1 MSTSVRT
8 AGCDPQR
15 GRLLTAARTAFSAY
29 GYHATTMDTVCAVAE
44 VTKPVLYRH
53 FPTKSALYRAVVLNY
68 LDGLGHRLRE
78 AADTA
83 TADADRVRGTVE
95 ILFDLVESG
104 PHSTPDLVFGSTAV
118 GDHAVEADIAAA
130 RAGFMTALAA
140 HLHPRDSSPARSR
153 LRAAGLVGATL
164 AAASEWHRL
173 GRPLARTS
181 ALDTLAGWY
190 RSGEPTANCPRR
202 LALRR

>member
-1 MSTSVRT
+1 MSSSVRT
-8 AGCDPQR
+8 AGCDVQR
-15 GRLLTAARTAFSAY
+15 GRLLAAARTAFTAH
-29 GYHATTMDTVCAVAE
+29 GYHGTTMDTVCAVAE

-53 FPTKSALYRAVVLNY
+53 FPTKTALYRAVVLNY
-68 LDGLGHRLRE
+68 LDALGHRLRE
-78 AADTA
+78 AAEAA
-83 TADADRVRGTVE
+83 TTGSDRVRGTVE
-95 ILFDLVESG
+95 VLFDLVGSG

-118 GDHAVEADIAAA
+118 GDYAVEADIAAA

-140 HLHPRDSSPARSR
+140 HLHPRDTGPERSR

-173 GRPLARTS
+173 GRPLARES

-190 RSGEPTANCPRR
+190 RSGDPTPDRPRR
-202 LALRR
+202 LALQR